1 MVIGAAQNSW
11 RNLGI
16 FSVKQRF
23 EDTAEKKVNLVISG
37 RRAPGIELKSWG
49 VEL

>member
-1 MVIGAAQNSW
+1 VLH
-11 RNLGI
+11 RTLGEI
-16 FSVKQRF
+16 WVEKKQRF
-23 EDTAEKKVNLVISG
+23 EDTAEKKVNLGING